1 MSCVPFVYRRC
12 PVCPMGTES
21 AQCFLFY
28 TDNVLCVLDVQTMS
42 CVSCPGCSGGV
53 LCVLCL
59 QKVPGTSFLSTDNV
73 LCVLD
78 VQEMSSVS

>member
-21 AQCFLFY
+21 AQCFLFC
-28 TDNVLCVLDVQTMS
+28 TDNVLCVLDSQTMP
-42 CVSCPGCSGGV
+42 CVSCPGCSGAV
-53 LCVLCL
+53 LCV
-59 QKVPGTSFLSTDNV
+59 QKVPSISFLSTDNV

>member
-12 PVCPMGTES
+12 PVCPMGRES
-21 AQCFLFY
+21 AQCFLFI
-28 TDNVLCVLDVQTMS
+28 QTMS

-53 LCVLCL
+53 LCVLCV
-59 QKVPGTSFLSTDNV
+59 QKVPGISFLSTDNV